1 MFFHLQAPN
10 QFDPKDFQFAL
21 ATHKH
26 TYDNACLPFFSY
38 IYNNLFIETN
48 AFTFFMLVF
57 KISLSSAKDIKH
69 NYLLSLFPS
78 RLSFSLDLYFLTPEY
93 LPRYVGPSLFCF
105 LTTPSTFFCFLLPDW
120 LHLHKNIC
128 CLYKVQHNCP
138 TVFGCYN
145 KIP

>member
-69 NYLLSLFPS
+69 SLKTFFFSRPLFPNSRVFAQVYRPLSLLLSYHSIHFLLFPIA
-78 RLSFSLDLYFLTPEY
+78 RLASLTQKHL
-93 LPRYVGPSLFCF
+93 LF
-105 LTTPSTFFCFLLPDW
+105 
-120 LHLHKNIC
+120 
-128 CLYKVQHNCP
+128 VQSATYNCP